1 MLMKPE
7 KKGSATVMVGPE
19 VEQSEIDG
27 KDIAAQEILQAIERK
42 DARLLREALCSL
54 IEMIEMED
62 DSEESE
68 ESED

>member
-1 MLMKPE
+1 MLMKPD
-7 KKGSATVMVGPE
+7 KKGSATVVMAGPE

-42 DARLLREALCSL
+42 DARLLKEALCSL
-54 IEMIEMED
+54 IEMIEMEE
-62 DSEESE
+62 DSMES